1 MNSVER
7 AALSFKEG
15 FNCAQAVLSA
25 FGPELGL
32 NRDLALKV
40 AGAFGGGMGRQGGTC
55 GAVTGAFMAI
65 GLRCGVARADEEAK
79 EKTYRLV
86 NEFTEAFK
94 TRNRSTICREL
105 LGLDIGTVQGRKIA
119 TEKKLFTTLC
129 PKLVRDAAEIIEQML
144 RELRSSS

>member
-1 MNSVER
+1 MDSVER

-25 FGPELGL
+25 YGPELGL
-32 NRDLALKV
+32 NRELALKV
-40 AGAFGGGMGRQGGTC
+40 AGAFGGGMGRQGETC

-65 GLRCGVARADEEAK
+65 GLKCGVAKADEEAK

-86 NEFTEAFK
+86 KEFTEAFK
-94 TRNRSTICREL
+94 ARNGSTICREL
-105 LGLDIGTVQGRKIA
+105 LGLDIGTVEGRKKA

-129 PKLVRDAAEIIEQML
+129 PKLVRDAAEIIGQML
-144 RELRSSS
+144 REPSSSS